1 MSTRNRKVV
10 TWISLIVFVVM
21 SIMFSTQ
28 NAIVVNAQTA
38 KNVSKEK
45 AAIDFIKSVY
55 SDFRTIKDN
64 DAFDKAIQEQVSE
77 KAGSFKQLLKDR
89 KYIHEQDDVSF
100 NTEEHLI
107 SEEYKKLKVVFED
120 ENSASLFIEAEYQYK
135 EEYAKGSNVKA
146 EDNEDL
152 TSGIQ
157 VFYKVN
163 MLKENGI
170 WKIKDVQSN
179 DLTAGVRWNW

>member
-100 NTEEHLI
+100 NTE
-107 SEEYKKLKVVFED
+107 
-120 ENSASLFIEAEYQYK
+120 
-135 EEYAKGSNVKA
+135 GS
-146 EDNEDL
+146 
-152 TSGIQ
+152 
-157 VFYKVN
+157 
-163 MLKENGI
+163 
-170 WKIKDVQSN
+170 
-179 DLTAGVRWNW
+179 